1 MTQRIDVTT
10 TKKPVRQFLQ
20 ELGTLRS
27 PVELVVEDTVVAKL
41 IPPAELSEKEKQ
53 RILDKGWQA
62 VQCARSRTRG
72 IPASVIQKEV
82 DEAVREVR
90 ARHANHRG

>member
-53 RILDKGWQA
+53 RILRQGLA
-62 VQCARSRTRG
+62 GR
-72 IPASVIQKEV
+72 
-82 DEAVREVR
+82 AVRSIPHK
-90 ARHANHRG
+90 RHSCFSNSEGSRRGSSGGACASC